1 MNDVSTIILINS
13 FADEAQPWV
22 RPSAILDALDG
33 HRGRVTFYF
42 KHDNDPSSNTRKLL
56 LK

>member
-1 MNDVSTIILINS
+1 MNDVSIINN

-33 HRGRVTFYF
+33 HRGRVTL
-42 KHDNDPSSNTRKLL
+42 KNMTNDPSNNASKLL